1 MENTITI
8 NGKQTFLH
16 GNTEK
21 AICVLMSGTTAMTGG
36 STISFKSWIPKSV
49 IKEGVV
55 ATWFM
60 SNLCKERHL
69 MTVNIIP
76 ISNK

>member
-1 MENTITI
+1 MENTMTI

-21 AICVLMSGTTAMTGG
+21 AICVLMTGITSSTGG
-36 STISFKSWIPKSV
+36 STISFKQWIPKSV

-55 ATWFM
+55 AGWFM
-60 SNLCKERHL
+60 EKTKKEKYL
-69 MTVNIIP
+69 MSIFITP
-76 ISNK
+76 ILN